1 MRRRIHIFHQRGIMG
16 EVRRRISYCL
26 WFDGQAEAAAEFYGS
41 VFSNTGIGATE
52 RFDGA
57 SAAASGQPE
66 GSVMTA
72 EFTIEG
78 DEFLALNGGPHFR
91 LNPSISFFVNCRT
104 TGEVED
110 LWEKLS
116 DGGTALMPLDSY
128 PFSERYG
135 WIQDR
140 FGVSWQVMLSQ
151 GGVRHR
157 IVPSL
162 LFVGEKY
169 GRAEEAAG
177 FYTSVFRNSTMGNV
191 HRYGP
196 DQQPDREGAVAYAD
210 FEIEGQLFAV
220 MDSGAEH
227 NFDFNEA
234 LSFVINCEDQQ
245 EVDYYWDR
253 LSAVPESEQCGWLKD
268 RFGVSWQVV
277 PVALPRLLADPDRTK
292 AGRVMEAMLKMKKL
306 DVAGLERAGQGL

>member
-1 MRRRIHIFHQRGIMG
+1 MG
-16 EVRRRISYCL
+16 EVRRKISYCL

-41 VFSNTGIGATE
+41 VFSNAGIGRTE
-52 RFDGA
+52 RFDAA

-66 GSVMTA
+66 GSVLTA

-78 DEFLALNGGPHFR
+78 DEFLALNGGPHFE

-104 TGEVED
+104 AGEVED

-128 PFSERYG
+128 PFSEKYG

-151 GGVRHR
+151 GNVRHR

-196 DQQPDREGAVAYAD
+196 DQQPDREGTVAYAD

-220 MDSGAEH
+220 MDSAHDHKFDLAGGARGSAAAARRSGPGKVRPRDGSHAE
-227 NFDFNEA
+227 DEEA
-234 LSFVINCEDQQ
+234 RC
-245 EVDYYWDR
+245 R
-253 LSAVPESEQCGWLKD
+253 
-268 RFGVSWQVV
+268 
-277 PVALPRLLADPDRTK
+277 
-292 AGRVMEAMLKMKKL
+292 
-306 DVAGLERAGQGL
+306 RAGTRRPGQARSRIAVTPTTGSDASILHTVVFNGRRSSVRRRTS